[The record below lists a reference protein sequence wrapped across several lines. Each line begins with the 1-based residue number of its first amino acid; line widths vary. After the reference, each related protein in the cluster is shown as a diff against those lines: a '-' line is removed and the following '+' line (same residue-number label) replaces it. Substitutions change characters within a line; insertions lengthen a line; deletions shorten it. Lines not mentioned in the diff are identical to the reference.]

1 MNNTLTTISRHQ
13 VAQSGK
19 RAGFLAVDAML
30 SDKNAQELAGAV
42 IFGTSGIALNLGQKA
57 EAQDIKAIYVTQKAA
72 R

>member
-1 MNNTLTTISRHQ
+1 
-13 VAQSGK
+13 
-19 RAGFLAVDAML
+19 ML

-57 EAQDIKAIYVTQKAA
+57 EAQDIKAIYVTQKVASVMG